1 MIKKITAAFLS
12 VLLIFSA
19 AACAP
24 TLTESPLQ
32 TGSISENTPAPPLP
46 TPSAEPVL
54 PDYPEEKIH
63 LTNLSE
69 YVIVYPSYYNEYRM
83 NEVKLLQSAIKNVT
97 GAELEIISDGEQAH
111 EHEIIFASSK
121 RQNGVEESISMFE
134 SGLDYVVGA
143 LNGNIILGGNNF
155 YADMRAVYDFINNY
169 LGYND
174 IDNIYSEPKSEISG
188 VNLHIYQKP
197 LLTIMASNYSVS
209 AFTEQYAIRDMH
221 DACFNMTM
229 VEAGA
234 YSKDEL
240 IDLVKWCAR
249 YEIFL
254 IMRSIR
260 FVDEYTDCPIIW
272 GHTVRDEPHVKDYIM
287 YSQQCEDYAEKYSQY
302 GWHPW
307 VNYMGWPQ
315 YWPMLNETE
324 SLFDAVPVVSFD
336 RYFGENILQESE
348 LLEIFE
354 YMRDL
359 AQRKG
364 QEMWSYIESYNITNR
379 GQNTSKML
387 RWSAYVSLCFGAR
400 GILHFQYGD
409 CSPNYTAEG
418 DWTKGSLVNWD
429 YTKNQAWYD
438 AKTTNE
444 ELLKLAQIY
453 TQYETV
459 GAHVINRKAKDT
471 SVYLEDQYPYV
482 SDFISDFKDSDD
494 AIKDTYLLS
503 LFEKT
508 YSDGKAVILMNLE
521 DIDDIPYEEDE
532 AEYVKIK
539 LNCEN
544 PVFYRNGEPQNVEK
558 DSDGYYVLNMANG
571 YCWFITLD

>member
-1 MIKKITAAFLS
+1 MKTKVSAA
-12 VLLIFSA
+12 VLLIIMLLSFT
-19 AACAP
+19 ACG
-24 TLTESPLQ
+24 T
-32 TGSISENTPAPPLP
+32 I
-46 TPSAEPVL
+46 TPSAS
-54 PDYPEEKIH
+54 PDAPGSTASPDIPSETPKPDFPEYPDETVK
-63 LTNLSE
+63 LTDLGG
-69 YVIVYPSYYNEYRM
+69 YTIVYPSYYDEYRM
-83 NEVKLLQSAIKNVT
+83 NEVYILRDTIKKVT
-97 GAELEIISDGEQAH
+97 GAELKIISDDEAKG
-111 EHEIIFASSK
+111 EHEIILASSGRK
-121 RQNGVEESISMFE
+121 NGVEESIEMFE

-174 IDNIYSEPKSEISG
+174 IDNIYSEPKSEVSG

-221 DACFNMTM
+221 DACFNMKM

-359 AQRKG
+359 AKRKG

-400 GILHFQYGD
+400 GILYFQYGD
-409 CSPNYTAEG
+409 CSPNYTVEG

-438 AKTTNE
+438 AKATNE

-459 GAHVINRKAKDT
+459 GAHVINKKAKDT

-494 AIKDTYLLS
+494 ATKNTYLLS

-508 YSDGKAVILMNLE
+508 YGEGKAVILMNLA
-521 DIDDIPYEEDE
+521 DIDDIPYEKNE
-532 AEYVKIK
+532 ADYVKIK
-539 LNCEN
+539 PNCEN

-558 DSDGYYVLNMANG
+558 DSDGYYVLNIANG